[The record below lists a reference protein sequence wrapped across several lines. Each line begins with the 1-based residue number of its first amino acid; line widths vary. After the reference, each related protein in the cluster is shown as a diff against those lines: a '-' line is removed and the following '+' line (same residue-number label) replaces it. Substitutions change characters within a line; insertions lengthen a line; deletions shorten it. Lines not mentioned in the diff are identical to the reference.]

1 MKKPFRLLALW
12 DYHSFTGF
20 ATVSQN
26 LVAQWKQI
34 FGDSMKLDIV
44 AINYFGENYSQGDN
58 IRVISGKVND
68 AAKDDFGRYVFM
80 RSLLDVDYDVVFIMQ
95 DLGVVVP
102 MIPHIKKIKEDKKEQ
117 NKKLF
122 KTIFYFPVDFAL
134 TPNLTVGLDFFDSL
148 ITYTEYGRNQV
159 LRLIPELKPKLSVI
173 PHGHNM
179 KHFHP
184 LPQSEKNTFRREY
197 FGEENEFKFI
207 VGCINRNQSRKDIP
221 TTIFGFLEY
230 WDNYNK
236 DSFLY
241 LHMNPK
247 DPMGWHLRTILAQ
260 TPLVEGRDFMFAN
273 RDETDKGS
281 SVNKM
286 NRIYNSLDAFL
297 TTSTGEGWG
306 LTITEAMACKVPV
319 IAPNHTSIQEITN
332 QGYNAFLLNSL
343 YPIVSMVDNIVRF
356 QSDIYEI
363 ADTINQVREA
373 IYDDSQEYR
382 NKLQRAY
389 DYVEKLDWKWIAGKF
404 ADEIKRLA

>member
-1 MKKPFRLLALW
+1 
-12 DYHSFTGF
+12 
-20 ATVSQN
+20 
-26 LVAQWKQI
+26 
-34 FGDSMKLDIV
+34 
-44 AINYFGENYSQGDN
+44 
-58 IRVISGKVND
+58 
-68 AAKDDFGRYVFM
+68 
-80 RSLLDVDYDVVFIMQ
+80 
-95 DLGVVVP
+95 
-102 MIPHIKKIKEDKKEQ
+102 
-117 NKKLF
+117 
-122 KTIFYFPVDFAL
+122 
-134 TPNLTVGLDFFDSL
+134 
-148 ITYTEYGRNQV
+148 
-159 LRLIPELKPKLSVI
+159 
-173 PHGHNM
+173 
-179 KHFHP
+179 
-184 LPQSEKNTFRREY
+184 
-197 FGEENEFKFI
+197 
-207 VGCINRNQSRKDIP
+207 
-221 TTIFGFLEY
+221 
-230 WDNYNK
+230 
-236 DSFLY
+236 
-241 LHMNPK
+241 
-247 DPMGWHLRTILAQ
+247 
-260 TPLVEGRDFMFAN
+260 LVEGRDFMFAN

-343 YPIVSMVDNIVRF
+343 YPVVSMVDNIVRF